1 MLYCKNVKN
10 NYRSLSH
17 KMEGGIT
24 PRSNGCSVVVILS
37 DHDFLNHMKQLLNVY
52 GYGMTNLRNPI

>member
-1 MLYCKNVKN
+1 MLYCKNERN

-17 KMEGGIT
+17 KLEGGIT
-24 PRSNGCSVVVILS
+24 PRSNGWSVVVTLS

-52 GYGMTNLRNPI
+52 GYSMTNLRNTV